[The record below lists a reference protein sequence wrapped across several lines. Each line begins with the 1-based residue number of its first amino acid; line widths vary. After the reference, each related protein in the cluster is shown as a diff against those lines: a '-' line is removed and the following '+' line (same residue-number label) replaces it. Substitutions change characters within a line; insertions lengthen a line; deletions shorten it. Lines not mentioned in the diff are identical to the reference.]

1 MMLVTDE
8 ISLANAICVA
18 IEQVEIEQV
27 KKSLNA
33 HSFSRNF
40 QLEKPIQLGNVESK
54 LEKSNPT

>member
-27 KKSLNA
+27 QKSL
-33 HSFSRNF
+33 STR
-40 QLEKPIQLGNVESK
+40 LVGI
-54 LEKSNPT
+54 SNL